1 MTIDVSICL
10 PVMNGEKYLEEA
22 LNSVLAQNFS
32 NFELLINDDC
42 SDDSSWSII
51 QRFAAQDERITAR
64 RNSKRLGL
72 FENYNEIIERS
83 TGRLIKPFAQDD
95 LLAPQALESMVQAMR
110 DNASAVMVSCK
121 RSLNGQRPPAEN
133 GQAVEAGEIDT
144 LDSEQATLAA
154 GLSSGKTVIEA
165 CLKNYRNLVGEP
177 VSVMFRR
184 NDRAMKFDYEYL
196 SLGDL
201 DLWLRLLEAGD
212 FVFID
217 EPLVQ
222 FRQHQ
227 GSQTQRL
234 LTDVDW
240 VLDFLRLSRVYE
252 KHLTDMKIDRA
263 EYCAKFVD
271 LAAPLVAANVSKTRD
286 YIDSLAPHK
295 ELAYYLLRRLPRAID
310 GENNYNAVLQS
321 TSWKLTQPV
330 RAISKRLGGK

>member
-1 MTIDVSICL
+1 
-10 PVMNGEKYLEEA
+10 MNGEKYLEEA
-22 LNSVLAQNFS
+22 LSSVLAQNFFT
-32 NFELLINDDC
+32 FELLINDDC
-42 SDDSSWSII
+42 SNDSSWSII
-51 QRFAAQDERITAR
+51 QRFAAQDDRIIAK

-83 TGRLIKPFAQDD
+83 TGPLIKPFAQDD
-95 LLAPQALESMVQAMR
+95 LLAPQALVSMVQAMR
-110 DNASAVMVSCK
+110 DNPSVIMVSCK
-121 RSLNGQRPPAEN
+121 SSLNGQRPLAGGARAED
-133 GQAVEAGEIDT
+133 AVEIDALDFDQVT
-144 LDSEQATLAA
+144 LPS

-184 NDRAMKFDYEYL
+184 NDTAMKFDCQYL

-201 DLWLRLLEAGD
+201 DLWLRLLESGD

-217 EPLVQ
+217 EPLVE
-222 FRQHQ
+222 FRQHK
-227 GSQTQRL
+227 GSQTRRL

-252 KHLTDMKIDRA
+252 KHLIDLKIDRA

-271 LAAPLVAANVSKTRD
+271 LAAPLVAANVSKNRE
-286 YIDSLAPHK
+286 YIDSLSPHK

-321 TSWKLTQPV
+321 TSWKLTKPV
-330 RAISKRLGGK
+330 RAISKKLGGK

>member
-22 LNSVLAQNFS
+22 LSSVLAQTFFD
-32 NFELLINDDC
+32 FELLINDDC

-51 QRFAAQDERITAR
+51 QRFAAQDERIVAR

-83 TGRLIKPFAQDD
+83 SGALIKPFAQDD
-95 LLAPQALESMVQAMR
+95 LLAPQALKSMVKAMS
-110 DNASAVMVSCK
+110 DNASAFVVSCK
-121 RSLNGQRPPAEN
+121 RSLSGQRP
-133 GQAVEAGEIDT
+133 AVEVASAVETSKTD
-144 LDSEQATLAA
+144 LVDSAPMTMPV

-165 CLKNYRNLVGEP
+165 CLSNYRNLVGEP

-184 NDRAMKFDYEYL
+184 NDKAMKFDYQYL

-201 DLWLRLLEAGD
+201 DLWLRLLECGD

-217 EPLVQ
+217 EPLVE
-222 FRQHQ
+222 FRQHKA
-227 GSQTQRL
+227 SQTQRL

-252 KHLTDMKIDRA
+252 EHLIELKLDRA

-271 LAAPLVAANVSKTRD
+271 LAAPLVAANVSKDRD
-286 YIDSLAPHK
+286 YIDSLSPHK

-321 TSWKLTQPV
+321 TSWKLTKPV
-330 RAISKRLGGK
+330 RAISKKLGGK